1 MTNDSPLST
10 KQSHAELVR
19 AHLVMVRGGAPFL
32 SAIDS
37 KLLLSWLDKGVPVP
51 LIIESIEEVAAKRT
65 KSRITTPMNLNKVK
79 STVNRQL
86 KRRLKPKSAKRSKKA
101 ELAKI
106 GAPALFLELS
116 QSIEPLQRMAGEKL
130 IAINTDDEN
139 IINLVLQVAREF
151 HEANWVQCN
160 QAKLKSEAAEELEP
174 FREAM
179 SKDRWEQAVEEIAR
193 DTLRKKTPQLT
204 AAILCEALSK

>member
-1 MTNDSPLST
+1 
-10 KQSHAELVR
+10 
-19 AHLVMVRGGAPFL
+19 MVRGGAPFL

-106 GAPALFLELS
+106 SAPSLFLELS

>member
-1 MTNDSPLST
+1 MTNDSPLSN
-10 KQSHAELVR
+10 KQAHAELVR

-37 KLLLSWLDKGVPVP
+37 KLLISWLDNGVPVP
-51 LIIESIEEVAAKRT
+51 LIIASIEEVAAKRT

-86 KRRLKPKSAKRSKKA
+86 KRDLSPKATKNKRSA
-101 ELAKI
+101 VESTI
-106 GAPALFLELS
+106 SAPDLFLQLF
-116 QSIEPLQRMAGEKL
+116 QSSDPLHRAAGEKL
-130 IAINTDDEN
+130 MAIQHESKNK
-139 IINLVLQVAREF
+139 INLVLQIAREF
-151 HEANWVQCN
+151 HESAWNQCD
-160 QAKLKSEAAEELEP
+160 QPELKKAAAKELEP
-174 FREAM
+174 FVDMM
-179 SKDRWEQAVEEIAR
+179 SEDRWEQAVEEIAR